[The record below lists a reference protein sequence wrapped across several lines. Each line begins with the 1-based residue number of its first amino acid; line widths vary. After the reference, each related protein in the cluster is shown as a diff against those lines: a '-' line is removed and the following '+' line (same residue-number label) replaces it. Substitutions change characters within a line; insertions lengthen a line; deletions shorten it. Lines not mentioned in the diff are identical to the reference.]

1 MNIDLSL
8 FFRDIANFPCHYN
21 KTFLCIQNL
30 SASDETLVIFR
41 KDKRDIPDLPS
52 EGTLGNFIAVLSG
65 YTKLG
70 VQVGPGKVQVD

>member
-1 MNIDLSL
+1 MEQK
-8 FFRDIANFPCHYN
+8 FACHYN
-21 KTFLCIQNL
+21 KTFSCIQFL
-30 SASDETLVIFR
+30 YASDETLVIFH

-70 VQVGPGKVQVD
+70 AQVGPGKVQVD